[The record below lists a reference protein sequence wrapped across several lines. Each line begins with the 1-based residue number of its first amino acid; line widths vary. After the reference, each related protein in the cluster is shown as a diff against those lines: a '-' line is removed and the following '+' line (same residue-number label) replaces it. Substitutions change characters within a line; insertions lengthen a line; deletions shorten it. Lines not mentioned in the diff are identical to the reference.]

1 MKASQVTEGQ
11 HLMLD
16 NRTSIDGP
24 AAHHPRS
31 SAQQQPVADRA
42 DRADR
47 SIRTGGQIAGGQM
60 ESTGGFL
67 SCFGDAI
74 DDRVADMLTELLDER
89 AATLPPG
96 RQRLALAA
104 LGLLLAMVVTVVLRH
119 QPIAVCTVWPSTAVV
134 YLAATRRTRTR
145 EP

>member
-1 MKASQVTEGQ
+1 MKAPQVTEGQ

-31 SAQQQPVADRA
+31 SAQEQQPLAADRA
-42 DRADR
+42 DP
-47 SIRTGGQIAGGQM
+47 SIRAGGQM

-67 SCFGDAI
+67 SRFGDAI

-89 AATLPPG
+89 AVTLPPG

-134 YLAATRRTRTR
+134 YLAATRRTGTR

>member
-1 MKASQVTEGQ
+1 
-11 HLMLD
+11 
-16 NRTSIDGP
+16 
-24 AAHHPRS
+24 
-31 SAQQQPVADRA
+31 
-42 DRADR
+42 
-47 SIRTGGQIAGGQM
+47 M